1 MIDVYL
7 MIGTVP
13 QTEGR
18 LFNRK
23 FENSSQSLSGRRL
36 WGEFSNFHPYSWGPG
51 GVAPW
56 PRIRCVGTARL
67 FWVLFWSQKS
77 TARGSEWY
85 KR

>member
-18 LFNRK
+18 VFNRK

-36 WGEFSNFHPYSWGPG
+36 WGEFSNFHTALGVSGGCPPETGFAASEQRDFSGYSFGH
-51 GVAPW
+51 
-56 PRIRCVGTARL
+56 
-67 FWVLFWSQKS
+67 
-77 TARGSEWY
+77 
-85 KR
+85 KRVPPAAAIAV